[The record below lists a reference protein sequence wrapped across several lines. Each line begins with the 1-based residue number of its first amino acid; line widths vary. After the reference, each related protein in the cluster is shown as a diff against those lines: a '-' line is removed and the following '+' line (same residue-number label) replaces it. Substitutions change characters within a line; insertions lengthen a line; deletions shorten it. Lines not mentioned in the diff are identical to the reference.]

1 MLDQLGKFFRNLVF
15 GDGPVPQSRQEQL
28 LAVGRAAL
36 HLLLWPWRWLT
47 RPRPRRWPILR
58 PYVNPRH
65 PARMI
70 ARVAFPIGLAVA
82 CLIYGF
88 LFGLTAPFLLL
99 PFAVPIVI
107 LVALAIW
114 ALPEQ
119 KSAPTMT
126 MEIFFAGVLISLLV
140 WPVYLAIAIP
150 GLPWITLIRLTSFP
164 MTFLFLISLS
174 TSSRFRHELG
184 SVLFSIR
191 PLWICLAI
199 FVSVQFLTLPLA
211 KRVGEAVEAAII
223 SQINWT
229 TMLLVAMWVGSKPG
243 RAELYTKL
251 IVMLAAPMIIIAL
264 FETKTDA
271 VLWINNVPSFLKIDD
286 ELAAQYMSTGVR
298 HNMNRV
304 KAIYSNPLTFAE
316 YLALTTPFL
325 IHMAIQKYNIVARV
339 AAVVMIPLFFHCV
352 QMTDARL
359 GNVGMLVS
367 FLSYFL
373 LWGLLQLRKNVRS
386 LLAAA
391 VVYAYPAMFAV
402 VLVAVMTIHR
412 LHVLVFGAAYVE
424 SSNAAREAQ
433 IRRGLPQILA
443 QPWGHGANSA
453 GEAVSARGAFVTI
466 DNYYLTLGL
475 DYGVLGVGLFAA
487 MFIMAMIVGTRGL
500 LEDPRRINDREKTL
514 LLPLI
519 CSMAVFLVIKSVL
532 SQIDNHALAFTLL
545 GLLLG
550 LGYRV
555 AQTPVPPLPSR
566 VDTKRAPPR
575 KAHVGQRAPVLARQ
589 AGPRPS
595 APSRPMA

>member
-1 MLDQLGKFFRNLVF
+1 MIERLSKSFQRLVL
-15 GDGPVPQSRQEQL
+15 GDGPAPQDRGEWL

-65 PARMI
+65 PARVI
-70 ARVAFPIGLAVA
+70 AKVALPVGLAVI

-99 PFAVPIVI
+99 PFAAPIVI
-107 LVALAIW
+107 LVLLAIW
-114 ALPEQ
+114 ALPET
-119 KSAPTMT
+119 KTAPTTT
-126 MEIFFAGVLISLLV
+126 MEILFAGVLISILT

-164 MTFLFLISLS
+164 MTFLFLVSLS

-199 FVSVQFLTLPLA
+199 FVAIQFLTLPLA
-211 KRVGEAVEAAII
+211 KRFGNSMEAAII
-223 SQINWT
+223 NQINWT
-229 TMLLVAMWVGSKPG
+229 TMLLMAMWVASKPG
-243 RAELYTKL
+243 RVELYTKL
-251 IVMLAAPMIIIAL
+251 LVILAVPMIIIAL
-264 FETKTDA
+264 FEAKTDQ
-271 VLWINNVPSFLKIDD
+271 VLWFNNVPSFLKIDS
-286 ELAAQYMSTGVR
+286 ELAAQYMATGVR
-298 HNMNRV
+298 NNMNRV
-304 KAIYSNPLTFAE
+304 KTIYSNPLTFAE
-316 YLALTTPFL
+316 YLALTTPFV
-325 IHMAIQKYNIVARV
+325 IHMAMQRYNVLARV
-339 AAVVMIPLFFHCV
+339 AAVFMIPLFFHCV
-352 QMTDARL
+352 RLTDARL
-359 GNVGMLVS
+359 GMVGMLVS

-373 LWGLLQLRKNVRS
+373 LWGLLQLRRNVRS

-391 VVYAYPAMFAV
+391 VVYAYPAMFCMV
-402 VLVAVMTIHR
+402 MLAVMTIHR
-412 LHVLVFGAAYVE
+412 FHVLIFGADYVE
-424 SSNAAREAQ
+424 SSNEARQGQ

-453 GEAVSARGAFVTI
+453 GEAVSKGGFITV

-475 DYGVLGVGLFAA
+475 DYGILGVGLFVA
-487 MFIMAMIVGTRGL
+487 MFVMAMIVGTRGL
-500 LEDPRRINDREKTL
+500 LDDPRRIDDREKTL
-514 LLPLI
+514 LMPLI

-545 GLLLG
+545 GLLVG

-555 AQTPVPPLPSR
+555 AQTPVSPLPSK
-566 VDTKRAPPR
+566 VDAKRAPPQR
-575 KAHVGQRAPVLARQ
+575 ARVGQRAPALARQ
-589 AGPRPS
+589 AGS
-595 APSRPMA
+595 GSLNA